1 MALKDDII
9 KNAGHHFHSLSHP
22 LLPHPYYHRFLSWEH
37 CYDEF
42 GKVFSGIHTAIT
54 NADKDLLALHLA
66 TYLASWGMYRG
77 SSFLLQVDYKV
88 HVPVVELI
96 TEKNCVG
103 GTIFKYRDLFGIE
116 WSKLDDNKKANNLT
130 LLFGSSDAT
139 FRYRDLFDI
148 EWSNLG
154 LNEKTKKL
162 EQRFGL
168 SGAISGYYDTIRNNV
183 KGPVNSEVSRTL
195 VTKVLMGT
203 LGCVPAYDTY
213 FKEGIKKANKE
224 IKKANKV
231 IKKAN
236 KVIKKA
242 TISSNFSKKSI
253 SALIDFYRDEDN
265 KSDFD
270 NVRATMTTR
279 HGKKYPEM
287 KFLDMG
293 FWGY

>member
-9 KNAGHHFHSLSHP
+9 KNAGHFYSLSHP
-22 LLPHPYYHRFLSWEH
+22 QSHHPLPPPPYYHRFLSWEH

-96 TEKNCVG
+96 TEKDPVV

-116 WSKLDDNKKANNLT
+116 WSKLSHNEKTKNLE
-130 LLFGSSDAT
+130 LLFGSSNA
-139 FRYRDLFDI
+139 I
-148 EWSNLG
+148 
-154 LNEKTKKL
+154 
-162 EQRFGL
+162 GL
-168 SGAISGYYDTIRNNV
+168 SDAISGYYEKIRTNV
-183 KGPVNSEVSRTL
+183 KGAVKSEVSKTL

-213 FKEGIKKANKE
+213 FTKGIKKAN
-224 IKKANKV
+224 I
-231 IKKAN
+231 
-236 KVIKKA
+236 
-242 TISSNFSKKSI
+242 TSNFSKKSI
-253 SALIDFYRDEDN
+253 SALINFYYTNRLA
-265 KSDFD
+265 FD
-270 NVRATMTTR
+270 NARATMIIP
-279 HGKKYPEM
+279 HDKKYPEM